1 MTTKLETISKNL
13 KANGFSPK
21 QLTVHQPMII
31 IHDEGYEWVIKESQI
46 ERYDWKKGFWERKV
60 ETFATIAE
68 FNSKFEAMM
77 VEQ

>member
-1 MTTKLETISKNL
+1 MNTKLETISKNL

-21 QLTVHQPMII
+21 QLSVEPIII

-77 VEQ
+77 VER